1 VNFFF
6 EGFRSTLKERKKERF
21 EQLAVVPT
29 PGQRWSF
36 PSPFGEWHSQM
47 VKESLRVR
55 PVNSHSHSHSLKIP
69 LGGGGQHPV
78 TIFPPKK
85 TPTHTVTEI
94 RCHYSNGGMGCG
106 LGSSLFSPK
115 KKLILE
121 RLEHLK
127 KLGFFDANCLSDSLA
142 IPKKKLRLRAKFFRI
157 PHSLSHS
164 LKVLRKKN
172 ESFLDSHSLRI

>member
-1 VNFFF
+1 MVIPFAIRGMAFAN
-6 EGFRSTLKERKKERF
+6 
-21 EQLAVVPT
+21 
-29 PGQRWSF
+29 GQGIVACSPREF
-36 PSPFGEWHSQM
+36 PFPFPFPQ
-47 VKESLRVR
+47 
-55 PVNSHSHSHSLKIP
+55 NS